1 MKDGIIDIEVDKMN
15 IKEFDIASKEW
26 PKSNGEDENIIDKEN
41 NSMCVTNEEA
51 VTEKLRSN
59 ERGSRI

>member
-26 PKSNGEDENIIDKEN
+26 QKRNREDENIIDKEN
-41 NSMCVTNEEA
+41 NSMCVTN
-51 VTEKLRSN
+51 
-59 ERGSRI
+59 